1 MKHGVPLETDLIVVA
16 VSVLILVSK
25 CKQPRVN
32 RASGETFQ
40 SGLMEPMVVRAS
52 SDPCSVGVALVKTP
66 SRYGDTHGR
75 EPVVAL
81 CTDGQYPAVN
91 KFTCRGKQ

>member
-1 MKHGVPLETDLIVVA
+1 MDLIVVV

-40 SGLMEPMVVRAS
+40 SGLMVPMVVRAS
-52 SDPCSVGVALVKTP
+52 SDPCSVWG
-66 SRYGDTHGR
+66 
-75 EPVVAL
+75 
-81 CTDGQYPAVN
+81 
-91 KFTCRGKQ
+91 